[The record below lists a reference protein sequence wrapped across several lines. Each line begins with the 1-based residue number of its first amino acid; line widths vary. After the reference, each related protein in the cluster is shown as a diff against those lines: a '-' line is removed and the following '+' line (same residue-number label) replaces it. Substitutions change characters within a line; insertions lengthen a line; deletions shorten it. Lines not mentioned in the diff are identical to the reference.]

1 MHKHKN
7 SIVNLSK
14 LDDCECGISNEINT
28 DNDVN
33 DDEANAVISN
43 RINVDHR
50 IIGGQEVMGNEFPW
64 QVALVKKGLYKP
76 FCGGSLISDKHVLT
90 AAHCTQDLAS
100 SQVITTTD
108 RREYFRL

>member
-1 MHKHKN
+1 
-7 SIVNLSK
+7 
-14 LDDCECGISNEINT
+14 
-28 DNDVN
+28 
-33 DDEANAVISN
+33 
-43 RINVDHR
+43 
-50 IIGGQEVMGNEFPW
+50 
-64 QVALVKKGLYKP
+64 VALVKKGLYKP